1 MEYLN
6 FLVPIAFLLLA
17 TASVVCA
24 LGMIFN
30 PNLVRAGFTLIGSF
44 VAIAGLYFML
54 SANFVGVSQV
64 LIYAV
69 GIVLVIVFSI
79 MLCSLKDSTA
89 TPPDDET
96 TQLQDINKRRVTAF
110 VICTGVFALLAY
122 IVNTQDW
129 SAIAHISGAE
139 MHMAIIPEVSRTYTA
154 QIGSL
159 MLNKYLL
166 PFELISVLLL
176 VVLVGVII
184 LSKKDVK

>member
-6 FLVPIAFLLLA
+6 QLVPFAFYFLA

-54 SANFVGVSQV
+54 VANFVAVSQV

-89 TPPDDET
+89 TPPDDEKT
-96 TQLQDINKRRVTAF
+96 KMKDIGIRR
-110 VICTGVFALLAY
+110 VFALAVSSGLFVLLTF
-122 IVNTQDW
+122 IVNSQNWDQ
-129 SAIAHISGAE
+129 IAVLTGAQKYAPIIDQIS
-139 MHMAIIPEVSRTYTA
+139 RNYTA
-154 QIGSL
+154 RIGEL
-159 MLNKYLL
+159 MLYKYIL

-184 LSKKDVK
+184 ISKKEVK

>member
-6 FLVPIAFLLLA
+6 YLVPIAFLSLA
-17 TASVVCA
+17 AASVICA

-44 VAIAGLYFML
+44 AAIAGLYFML
-54 SANFVGVSQV
+54 GANFVGVSQI

-96 TQLQDINKRRVTAF
+96 TKLQDINQRRITAF
-110 VICTGVFALLAY
+110 VISSGVFALLTY
-122 IVNTQDW
+122 IINTQDW
-129 SAIAHISGAE
+129 GAIIQINGAE
-139 MHMAIIPEVSRTYTA
+139 KYTPMLADISRTYTA
-154 QIGSL
+154 QIGNL

-166 PFELISVLLL
+166 PFELVSVLLL

-184 LSKKDVK
+184 LSKKEVK

>member
-1 MEYLN
+1 MEYLSHLIP
-6 FLVPIAFLLLA
+6 FAFLFLA
-17 TASVVCA
+17 TASVICA

-54 SANFVGVSQV
+54 NANFVGVSQV

-96 TQLQDINKRRVTAF
+96 TNLQDINRRRVTAF
-110 VICTGVFALLAY
+110 VICAGVFALLTY
-122 IVNTQDW
+122 IINTQDW
-129 SAIAHISGAE
+129 SAIAQITGAQ
-139 MHMAIIPEVSRTYTA
+139 MHTSIIPEVSRTYTA
-154 QIGSL
+154 QIGNL

-166 PFELISVLLL
+166 PFELVSVLLL

-184 LSKKDVK
+184 ISKKDVK

>member
-6 FLVPIAFLLLA
+6 YLVPFAFMFLA

-44 VAIAGLYFML
+44 VAIAGIYFML
-54 SANFVGVSQV
+54 NANFVGVSQV

-89 TPPDDET
+89 TPPDDEST
-96 TQLQDINKRRVTAF
+96 ELDDVNNRRIFALP
-110 VICTGVFALLAY
+110 ICAGVFALLTY
-122 IVNTQDW
+122 VINSQDW
-129 SAIAHISGAE
+129 NAIAHLTGAE
-139 MHMAIIPEVSRTYTA
+139 AHQALIPELSKTYTA
-154 QIGSL
+154 QIGHL

-166 PFELISVLLL
+166 PFELVSVLLL
-176 VVLVGVII
+176 AVLVGVII
-184 LSKKDVK
+184 ISKKEVK